1 MSQCDVTNNGMF
13 LVPLTGDSWLQ
24 YAVIGRY
31 RNVSCWGTALAVG
44 SEGAL

>member
-1 MSQCDVTNNGMF
+1 MSQCDVTNNGIF

-24 YAVIGRY
+24 YAVLGRY
-31 RNVSCWGTALAVG
+31 RTVSCWGTALAVG